1 MCYDGVQSQL
11 VEMGFVTLRVNYLAV
26 RDVPICWPRVSTED
40 IASDISIAA
49 EYLRQQPFVKKGAI
63 SVMGCMD

>member
-40 IASDISIAA
+40 IASDIRIAA